1 MPRCAFRS
9 NMKHLLLIVP
19 FFAVAAPQAPLAQQI
34 DHAAASP
41 TAEAAAPTP
50 APPPQG
56 ADSDSETGETEIVV
70 TGARAPRGATFG
82 EAPPDVQVSQ
92 AAIRALGI
100 NSISE
105 LLQELAPQI
114 RSVQGRGGDP
124 TIILLNGRRTS
135 GFAEVRDLPA
145 EAIARAEIL
154 PEEVA
159 LRYGYSA
166 DQRVVNIVL
175 RKLYGAAMAEAD
187 DRFSTDAGRNT
198 VDPTLSYL
206 EIDHDRRVNL
216 TLKYQHGD
224 DLVESA
230 RHLGPFAP
238 RRPYDLIGNITAP
251 AGAGE
256 IDPAFSALAGQPVI
270 IAGVPALAASLPLTL
285 NDLVAGAG
293 RANVT
298 DTTPF
303 RTLLPTDER
312 GSINGA
318 YSRNIFG
325 GVAATLSG
333 RLEASSD
340 LARLGL
346 PKLKLILPAGSPFS
360 PFAGDVA
367 VYRFASA
374 AAPIHR
380 RTRDLDEHLGLVLNG
395 HGGTWLWSLAATF
408 DRAVERT
415 STSGAIDPTAIQ
427 AALLA
432 HDPTVNP
439 FGVFAAPLLTAKRP
453 DTTRLISDVGGVD
466 LLVNGSPLRLPSG
479 KILTS
484 LRMGANWSALSAQSV
499 RDSAA
504 QEANVSR
511 SDESAQLNID
521 VPVTSRRNKV
531 LPALGNLSLNGNLA
545 VHHLSDFGWRK
556 TVGYGLVW
564 SPTPPLRLIVSMT
577 RDEGAPT
584 LSQMDAPLQATPN
597 ALLFDFARGETVE
610 ATRIKG
616 GVAGLLGDVRHVL
629 KIGGVWKPEWA
640 RGLTLTANYFRA
652 RTRDG
657 IAQLAVTPALEAAFP
672 NRFVRDPSGALVRF
686 DDRPVNVSRNDR
698 DDLRWGVN
706 WSYAFGGEGQ
716 RQGAA
721 PGHAKSPNRVTLAL
735 YDTWRLKHEVQLRR
749 GQPTL
754 DLLNG
759 DSMSMTG
766 GDPRHEIEAQAG
778 VARNGVGLRLSANW
792 RAATTARGLPGVG
805 RSSLTFASLTTANLR
820 LFANL
825 GKAPALAQPYPS
837 LDGVRLTL
845 AVDNLFDARPRVAD
859 ALGATPYIFQPA
871 FLDPLG
877 REIRID
883 VRKSF

>member
-1 MPRCAFRS
+1 MPRCALQS
-9 NMKHLLLIVP
+9 NMKHLLLFVP
-19 FFAVAAPQAPLAQQI
+19 LFATAAPQTLRAQQV
-34 DHAAASP
+34 DHPVAPSSAPPAQ
-41 TAEAAAPTP
+41 AAAP
-50 APPPQG
+50 ASQG
-56 ADSDSETGETEIVV
+56 ADNDAESGETEIVV

-92 AAIRALGI
+92 ATIRALGI

-159 LRYGYSA
+159 LRYGYSS
-166 DQRVVNIVL
+166 DQRVVNIIL
-175 RKLYGAAMAEAD
+175 RKRFRAAIGEAD
-187 DRFSTDAGRNT
+187 DQFSTDGGRNT
-198 VDPTLSYL
+198 VGPTLSYL
-206 EIDHDRRVNL
+206 EIDQDRRVSL
-216 TLKYQHGD
+216 TLKYQHSD
-224 DLVESA
+224 DLAESA

-238 RRPYDLIGNITAP
+238 RRPYDLIGNITTP
-251 AGAGE
+251 TGSGE
-256 IDPAFSALAGQPVI
+256 IDPALSALAGQPVT
-270 IAGVPALAASLPLTL
+270 IAGAPALAASRPLTL
-285 NDLVAGAG
+285 SDLVASAG
-293 RANVT
+293 RANLT

-312 GSINGA
+312 GSVNGA

-325 GVAATLSG
+325 DVAATLSG

-340 LARLGL
+340 ASRLGL
-346 PKLKLILPAGSPFS
+346 SKLKLILPAGSPYS

-380 RTRDLDEHLGLVLNG
+380 RTKDLDGHLGLVLNG
-395 HGGTWLWSLAATF
+395 HGGAWLWSLAATY
-408 DRAVERT
+408 DRAVER
-415 STSGAIDPTAIQ
+415 SWTSGAVDPTAIQ
-427 AALLA
+427 AALVA
-432 HDPTVNP
+432 RDPSVNP
-439 FGVFAAPLLTAKRP
+439 FGAFAGPLLAVKRP
-453 DTTRLISDVGGVD
+453 DTTRLTNDVGGVD
-466 LLVNGSPLRLPSG
+466 LLVNGSPLRLPAG
-479 KILTS
+479 KVLTS
-484 LRMGANWSALSAQSV
+484 LRLGANWSAVSGQSV
-499 RDSAA
+499 RDIASQDTRASRRD
-504 QEANVSR
+504 VSG
-511 SDESAQLNID
+511 QLNID
-521 VPVTSRRNKV
+521 VPVASRRNNV
-531 LPALGNLSLNGNLA
+531 LPALGKLSLNGNLA
-545 VHHLSDFGWRK
+545 VHHLSDFGWRT

-564 SPTPPLRLIVSMT
+564 SPVEPLRIIISAT
-577 RDEGAPT
+577 NDEGAPA
-584 LSQMDAPLQATPN
+584 LSLIGAPVQATPN
-597 ALLFDFARGETVE
+597 ALLFDYSRGETVE
-610 ATRIKG
+610 ATRIRG
-616 GVAGLLGDVRHVL
+616 GTAGLSGDVRHVL
-629 KIGGVWKPEWA
+629 KIGATWKPEWA
-640 RGLTLTANYFRA
+640 RGLTLTANYVHA
-652 RTRDG
+652 HTRDAV
-657 IAQLAVTPALEAAFP
+657 AQLAVTPALEAAYP
-672 NRFVRDPSGALVRF
+672 SRFVRDPGGALVRF

-706 WSYAFGGEGQ
+706 WSYAFGGEVQPHGAVPGQ
-716 RQGAA
+716 
-721 PGHAKSPNRVTLAL
+721 AKNPNRVTLAL
-735 YDTWRLKHEVQLRR
+735 YDTWRLNHEVRLR
-749 GQPTL
+749 GGLPAL

-778 VARNGVGLRLSANW
+778 IARNGAGLRLSANW

-805 RSSLTFASLTTANLR
+805 RSSLTFARLTAANLR

-825 GKAPALAQPYPS
+825 GQMPALAQAYPA

-859 ALGATPYIFQPA
+859 AFGATPYIYQPA

-877 REIRID
+877 REIRVDI
-883 VRKSF
+883 RKSF

>member
-1 MPRCAFRS
+1 MPRCALQS
-9 NMKHLLLIVP
+9 NMNYLLFIAPL
-19 FFAVAAPQAPLAQQI
+19 FAATAPQALLAQQI
-34 DHAAASP
+34 DHPVASP
-41 TAEAAAPTP
+41 SPDATAQAAAP
-50 APPPQG
+50 APQG
-56 ADSDSETGETEIVV
+56 ADNDADPSETEIVV

-92 AAIRALGI
+92 ATIRALGV

-135 GFAEVRDLPA
+135 GFAEVRDLPV

-166 DQRVVNIVL
+166 DQRVVNIIL
-175 RKLYGAAMAEAD
+175 RKRFRAAIAEAD
-187 DRFSTDAGRNT
+187 DRFSTGGGRNT

-216 TLKYQHGD
+216 TLKYQHSD
-224 DLVESA
+224 DLAESA

-238 RRPYDLIGNITAP
+238 RRPYDLVGNVTSP
-251 AGAGE
+251 TGSGE
-256 IDPAFSALAGQPVI
+256 IDPAFSALAGQPAT
-270 IAGVPALAASLPLTL
+270 IAGAPALAANRALTL
-285 NDLVAGAG
+285 GDLVARAG

-298 DTTPF
+298 DTTPY

-312 GSINGA
+312 GSVNGA

-325 GVAATLSG
+325 DVAATLSG

-340 LARLGL
+340 LSRLGL
-346 PKLKLILPAGSPFS
+346 AKLKLVLPKGSPYS

-367 VYRFASA
+367 VYRFAGS

-380 RTRDLDEHLGLVLNG
+380 RTKDFDGHLGLVLNG
-395 HGGTWLWSLAATF
+395 HGGAWLWSLAATY
-408 DRAVERT
+408 DRAAERT
-415 STSGAIDPTAIQ
+415 SISGAIDPTAVQ

-439 FGVFAAPLLTAKRP
+439 FGAFAAPLLTAKRP
-453 DTTRLISDVGGVD
+453 DTTRLTNDVGGLD
-466 LLVNGSPLRLPSG
+466 LLVNGSPFHLPAG
-479 KILTS
+479 KMLTS
-484 LRMGANWSALSAQSV
+484 LRLGANWSTVSGQSV
-499 RDSAA
+499 RDSASQNTMA
-504 QEANVSR
+504 SRRDVS
-511 SDESAQLNID
+511 SQLNID
-521 VPVTSRRNKV
+521 VPVASRRNHV
-531 LPALGNLSLNGNLA
+531 LPALGNLSLNGNLT

-584 LSQMDAPLQATPN
+584 LSQMGAPIQATPN
-597 ALLFDFARGETVE
+597 FLLFDFARGETVD

-616 GVAGLLGDVRHVL
+616 GAVDLSGDVRRVL
-629 KIGGVWKPEWA
+629 KIGATWKPEWA
-640 RGLTLTANYFRA
+640 RGLTLTANYVHA
-652 RTRDG
+652 RTRDA

-672 NRFVRDPSGALVRF
+672 NRFVRDAGGALVRF

-706 WSYAFGGEGQ
+706 WLYAFGGGAQPHGAVPGQ
-716 RQGAA
+716 
-721 PGHAKSPNRVTLAL
+721 AKNPNRVTLAL
-735 YDTWRLKHEVQLRR
+735 YDTWRLNHDVRLRS
-749 GQPTL
+749 GLPAL

-792 RAATTARGLPGVG
+792 RAATTARGLTGVG

-825 GKAPALAQPYPS
+825 GQVTALAQPYPS
-837 LDGVRLTL
+837 LDGARLTL
-845 AVDNLFDARPRVAD
+845 AVDNLFNARPRVAD
-859 ALGATPYIFQPA
+859 AFGATPYIFQPA

-883 VRKSF
+883 IRKSF

>member
-1 MPRCAFRS
+1 MPRCAS
-9 NMKHLLLIVP
+9 QVYVKYLLLSIP
-19 FFAVAAPQAPLAQQI
+19 LFAATAPQALLAQQI
-34 DHAAASP
+34 DHPVTSQSATPAQ
-41 TAEAAAPTP
+41 AAAP
-50 APPPQG
+50 APQG
-56 ADSDSETGETEIVV
+56 ADNDAEVGETEIIV
-70 TGARAPRGATFG
+70 TGNRAPRGATFG

-92 AAIRALGI
+92 ATIRALGI

-159 LRYGYSA
+159 LRYGYSS
-166 DQRVVNIVL
+166 DQRVVNIIL
-175 RKLYGAAMAEAD
+175 RKRFRAAIAEAD
-187 DRFSTDAGRNT
+187 DRFSTDGGRNT
-198 VDPTLSYL
+198 VGPTLSYL
-206 EIDHDRRVNL
+206 EVDQDRRVNL
-216 TLKYQHGD
+216 TLKYQHND
-224 DLVESA
+224 DLAESA

-238 RRPYDLIGNITAP
+238 HRPYDLIGNITAP
-251 AGAGE
+251 TGSGE
-256 IDPAFSALAGQPVI
+256 IDPALSALAGQPVT
-270 IAGVPALAASLPLTL
+270 IAGAPALAASRPLTL
-285 NDLVAGAG
+285 SDLAPGAG

-312 GSINGA
+312 GSVNGA

-325 GVAATLSG
+325 DVAATLSG
-333 RLEASSD
+333 RLETSSD
-340 LARLGL
+340 ASRLGL
-346 PKLKLILPAGSPFS
+346 SKLKLILPAGSPYS
-360 PFAGDVA
+360 PFASDVA

-380 RTRDLDEHLGLVLNG
+380 RTKDLDGHLGLVLNG
-395 HGGTWLWSLAATF
+395 HGGAWLWSLTATY

-415 STSGAIDPTAIQ
+415 STSGAMDPTAIQ

-432 HDPTVNP
+432 RDPKVNP
-439 FGVFAAPLLTAKRP
+439 FGAFVGPLLALKRP
-453 DTTRLISDVGGVD
+453 DATRLTNDVGGVD
-466 LLVNGSPLRLPSG
+466 LLVNGSPLRLPAG

-484 LRMGANWSALSAQSV
+484 LRLGANWSAVSGQSV
-499 RDSAA
+499 RDSASQDTRA
-504 QEANVSR
+504 SR
-511 SDESAQLNID
+511 SDVSGQLSID
-521 VPVTSRRNKV
+521 VPVASRRNNV
-531 LPALGNLSLNGNLA
+531 LSALGKLSLNGNLA
-545 VHHLSDFGWRK
+545 FHHLSDFGWRK
-556 TVGYGLVW
+556 TVGYGLAW
-564 SPTPPLRLIVSMT
+564 SPIEPLRIIISAT
-577 RDEGAPT
+577 NEEGAPA
-584 LSQMDAPLQATPN
+584 LPLIGAPVEATPN
-597 ALLFDFARGETVE
+597 VLLFDYSRGETVE

-616 GVAGLLGDVRHVL
+616 GVSGLSSDARRVL
-629 KIGGVWKPEWA
+629 KIGATWKPEWA
-640 RGLTLTANYFRA
+640 RGLTFTANYVHSH
-652 RTRDG
+652 TRDAM
-657 IAQLAVTPALEAAFP
+657 AQLAVTPALEAAFP
-672 NRFVRDPSGALVRF
+672 NRFARDSGGALIRF
-686 DDRPVNVSRNDR
+686 DDRLVNVSRNDR

-706 WSYAFGGEGQ
+706 WSYAFGGETQPHGAVPGQ
-716 RQGAA
+716 
-721 PGHAKSPNRVTLAL
+721 AKNPNRITLAL
-735 YDTWRLKHEVQLRR
+735 YDTWRLNHEVRLRN
-749 GQPTL
+749 GLPAL
-754 DLLNG
+754 DLLSG

-766 GDPRHEIEAQAG
+766 GDPRHEVEAQAG
-778 VARNGVGLRLSANW
+778 IARNGVGLRLSANW

-825 GKAPALAQPYPS
+825 GQTPALAQTYPS
-837 LDGVRLTL
+837 LEGVRLTL

-859 ALGATPYIFQPA
+859 ALGATPYIYQPA